1 MYTLNEGNV
10 LHQISLIELQP
21 ALYPASRNDNDFDQE
36 EEERNI
42 DDKLKS
48 FNWFTLSKNT

>member
-1 MYTLNEGNV
+1 LYTLNEGNV
-10 LHQISLIELQP
+10 LHQISLIELEP
-21 ALYPASRNDNDFDQE
+21 ALYPASRNDNDFDE

-48 FNWFTLSKNT
+48 FNWFT